1 MKNLYE
7 KFKKQIA
14 YWQKNGVPILFWR
27 DEQKK
32 APSVSL
38 TMMLV
43 SFILCI
49 LSLIN
54 KAAKVVEGVDV
65 ENSNNSK
72 KDSVEARELFFRYGF
87 ECGYEGATLSRFAKC
102 SRSAAICSV
111 KRHKRV
117 CKTSKPKQEYYNR
130 FLKLMEN
137 AKKEKSRIQV

>member
-1 MKNLYE
+1 MNNLYE

-65 ENSNNSK
+65 ENSLQ
-72 KDSVEARELFFRYGF
+72 LFMICAGLYFG
-87 ECGYEGATLSRFAKC
+87 
-102 SRSAAICSV
+102 RSFG
-111 KRHKRV
+111 K
-117 CKTSKPKQEYYNR
+117 
-130 FLKLMEN
+130 LKSSEPTESD
-137 AKKEKSRIQV
+137 KE

>member
-1 MKNLYE
+1 MIQIYDKL
-7 KFKKQIA
+7 KKQIA

-38 TMMLV
+38 TMMLI

-65 ENSNNSK
+65 ENSLQ
-72 KDSVEARELFFRYGF
+72 LFMICAGLYFG
-87 ECGYEGATLSRFAKC
+87 
-102 SRSAAICSV
+102 RSFGKLKSDEN
-111 KRHKRV
+111 
-117 CKTSKPKQEYYNR
+117 KTPE
-130 FLKLMEN
+130 E
-137 AKKEKSRIQV
+137 

>member
-1 MKNLYE
+1 MNELYE
-7 KFKKQIA
+7 KLKKQIA

-38 TMMLV
+38 TMMLI

-65 ENSNNSK
+65 ENSLQ
-72 KDSVEARELFFRYGF
+72 LFMVCAGLYFG
-87 ECGYEGATLSRFAKC
+87 
-102 SRSAAICSV
+102 RSFG
-111 KRHKRV
+111 K
-117 CKTSKPKQEYYNR
+117 
-130 FLKLMEN
+130 LKSSEEDK
-137 AKKEKSRIQV
+137 ADKE

>member
-1 MKNLYE
+1 MNDLYA
-7 KFKKQIA
+7 KLKKQIA

-38 TMMLV
+38 TMMLI

-65 ENSNNSK
+65 ENSLQLFMICAGLYFGRSFGKLKQSEDDK
-72 KDSVEARELFFRYGF
+72 KPEE
-87 ECGYEGATLSRFAKC
+87 
-102 SRSAAICSV
+102 
-111 KRHKRV
+111 
-117 CKTSKPKQEYYNR
+117 
-130 FLKLMEN
+130 
-137 AKKEKSRIQV
+137 

>member
-1 MKNLYE
+1 MNDLYE
-7 KFKKQIA
+7 KFKKQIN

-38 TMMLV
+38 TMMLI

-65 ENSNNSK
+65 ENSLQ
-72 KDSVEARELFFRYGF
+72 LFMVCAGLYFG
-87 ECGYEGATLSRFAKC
+87 
-102 SRSAAICSV
+102 RSFG
-111 KRHKRV
+111 K
-117 CKTSKPKQEYYNR
+117 
-130 FLKLMEN
+130 LKSSEEN
-137 AKKEKSRIQV
+137 KADKE